1 MSLTLRERV
10 QITRDDVLRRDL
22 TNVQIKAGTGGCA
35 VSSGDL
41 ADPYTGLQVHYVR
54 GGASEVDIDHVVA
67 EADAWRTGAAGWTV
81 TRRTAVA
88 NDPLNLLAVGASV
101 NRGKGDADAAE
112 WLPPNTG
119 FRCAYV
125 ARQVAVK
132 ARYTLWVTPAE
143 KSAMG
148 QVLATCPAQPLPAG
162 GAPPAPAPASAA
174 AQAPPAPAPTAAA
187 GLDPRFPTCT
197 AAKAAGYGPYVRGVD
212 PEYAW
217 YVDRNGDGTVC

>member
-1 MSLTLRERV
+1 MTSPTP
-10 QITRDDVLRRDL
+10 TP
-22 TNVQIKAGTGGCA
+22 A
-35 VSSGDL
+35 
-41 ADPYTGLQVHYVR
+41 LQVHYVR

-67 EADAWRTGAAGWTV
+67 EADAWRTGAAGPGLW

-162 GAPPAPAPASAA
+162 GAPPAPAPASSAA
-174 AQAPPAPAPTAAA
+174 PAPPAPAPAPSTAA

-197 AAKAAGYGPYVRGVD
+197 AAKSAGYGPYVRGVD
-212 PEYAW
+212 PEYPW
-217 YVDRNGDGTVC
+217 YEDRDGDGDGRACE

>member
-1 MSLTLRERV
+1 M
-10 QITRDDVLRRDL
+10 
-22 TNVQIKAGTGGCA
+22 
-35 VSSGDL
+35 
-41 ADPYTGLQVHYVR
+41 R

-174 AQAPPAPAPTAAA
+174 AQAPPAPAPSAAA

-217 YVDRNGDGTVC
+217 YVDRDGDGTVC